1 MNAIVTVDSGASNV
15 NAGSGWEQNG
25 KIYKQAGE
33 GPMLTFVI
41 NIGAGNVTL
50 TK

>member
-1 MNAIVTVDSGASNV
+1 MEGGASNI
-15 NAGSGWEQNG
+15 NAGSSWEKNG
-25 KIYKQAGE
+25 KVYTQKGA